1 MDSFGDYIYLI
12 IILIAGISSILG
24 KRKKMRKT
32 ETEHTEIPELPDLDD
47 VIPEFTDYK
56 KPENPIYH
64 EVKIKETKI
73 EIPTYDTVEDVS
85 MMKAKRQVKL
95 VKSFK
100 ELQPE
105 EPESSI
111 LSEIELD
118 NMDEVKKA
126 VIYST
131 IFNRKY

>member
-56 KPENPIYH
+56 KPENPIYQ

-105 EPESSI
+105 EPETSI

-118 NMDEVKKA
+118 NMDEIKKA